1 MIWFGP
7 GRMCLWLVGIITH
20 GLILTSA
27 TKWADYTQGP
37 RRPIAGYSEQATL
50 TKASRHLF
58 KGYHRSFGW
67 KRGLI
72 YWVIDAFCTLRHA
85 WTGQNCFE
93 LGSERQVGWIL
104 PQALLVSFVE
114 YVQVLLAVAV
124 AVAERQWLLY
134 ETSSI
139 VSGGGLWLQRALLWA
154 WTTPWP
160 LGLNYI
166 ALGFGAIKRMSKIV
180 IKCPCN

>member
-72 YWVIDAFCTLRHA
+72 YWVIGAFCTSKHA
-85 WTGQNCFE
+85 WTGKNCFE
-93 LGSERQVGWIL
+93 PGSERQVRWLL
-104 PQALLVSFVE
+104 PPGIVGAICRIRASSA
-114 YVQVLLAVAV
+114 VLLSKHL
-124 AVAERQWLLY
+124 WHLY

-139 VSGGGLWLQRALLWA
+139 VFGGKLWLQRVLLWA

-160 LGLNYI
+160 FGLNYI
-166 ALGFGAIKRMSKIV
+166 ALGFGAIKRMSTIV